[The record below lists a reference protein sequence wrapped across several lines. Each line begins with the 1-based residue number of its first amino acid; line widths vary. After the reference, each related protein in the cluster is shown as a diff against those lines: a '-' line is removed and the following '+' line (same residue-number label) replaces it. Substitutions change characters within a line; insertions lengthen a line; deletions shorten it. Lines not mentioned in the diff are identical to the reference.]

1 MALIR
6 KGRSSVQA
14 AVALAVVL
22 LLPTSPRAQDPVPA
36 LPSDWPY
43 VEGPASPDGTGRFY
57 LGREIGRVMP
67 HTVAPWLER
76 SSRLY
81 EELPDRVVAEMGLAP
96 NAVVA
101 DLGAGTGYFTFR
113 LAERLPEGR
122 VYAIDIQPELLDIL
136 RRRAQAWGASNVSVV
151 QAGETDPG
159 LSPASVDAVLM
170 VDAYH
175 EFSHPTH
182 MLKGIRAS
190 LKPSG
195 YLVLLEYRA
204 EDDTVPIKKEH
215 KMSREQVLKEME
227 ANGFKLAKSYDEL
240 PWQHMMFFQKTAD

>member
-175 EFSHPTH
+175 EFSHPFEI
-182 MLKGIRAS
+182 MSAVARA
-190 LKPSG
+190 LRSG
-195 YLVLLEYRA
+195 GRVFVVEYRA
-204 EDDTVPIKKEH
+204 EDPRVPVMPRHRLTEAH
-215 KMSREQVLKEME
+215 LRREME
-227 ANGFKLAKSYDEL
+227 AVGLLWRETRTFL
-240 PWQHMMFFQKTAD
+240 PTQHFLVFEKP